1 LKGEKMAKQQN
12 NEDHLFENMNI
23 QGFEQALL
31 EVDTP
36 DTGKLNDELEEPEE
50 DDDDKKGKLGSGAP
64 GKGGKSGKSP
74 GKETKDNTFIVD
86 AQPGD
91 EDEPGDDDKDK
102 AGKDK
107 KTKGGSAPENTE
119 GNESPVYL
127 HAAALQEQGV
137 LPNFDLKV
145 LEGLDPEEG
154 ILKINEHI
162 QNQID
167 ESIKEGIDEYK
178 GTIGEKARQF
188 IDDLEKGIP
197 FEDLANNYSL
207 EERYGSIS
215 IKSLEADESMQEQ
228 IYADSLSLKGFS
240 DAKIK
245 KMVDYAK
252 EKEILLEESTDGLK
266 EIQSTIENER
276 KEVRLAADQ
285 EKRDREKR
293 NNDTKTLI
301 QNTVKS
307 TKEIIPGIEL
317 TEDDKKDLVKYLT
330 IPVNFTNKDGKVI
343 PMSAAMAT
351 RAKDPVNFELR
362 LAYFVKNGFFDA
374 KIKDGAFDI
383 FTKKLETSA
392 TKKLTAILSGEKKT
406 TGKPVTEIQKDNER
420 KQKDEDKTGFVFP
433 QQIFNR

>member
-12 NEDHLFENMNI
+12 NEDHLFENMDI
-23 QGFEQALL
+23 SGFESQLL
-31 EVDTP
+31 EVDKPVTEE
-36 DTGKLNDELEEPEE
+36 LEDELGEPG
-50 DDDDKKGKLGSGAP
+50 DDDNKKSKLGGGAP
-64 GKGGKSGKSP
+64 GKDGKAGKTA

-91 EDEPGDDDKDK
+91 DEPGDDDK
-102 AGKDK
+102 AGQKSEKDK
-107 KTKGGSAPENTE
+107 KGGSTLENDE

-127 HAAALQEQGV
+127 HAAALQEHGV
-137 LPNFDLKV
+137 LPNFDLKS
-145 LEGLDPEEG
+145 LDGLDAEEG

-162 QNQID
+162 QKQIE
-167 ESIKEGIDEYK
+167 ESIEEGVEEYK
-178 GTIGEKARQF
+178 STIGEKARQF

-197 FEDLANNYSL
+197 FESLADNYTL
-207 EERYGSIS
+207 EERYGSITPK
-215 IKSLEADESMQEQ
+215 ILENDPEMQEQ
-228 IYADSLSLKGFS
+228 VYSDLLSLKGFS
-240 DAKIK
+240 DTKIK
-245 KMVDYAK
+245 KMVASAK
-252 EKEILLEESTDGLK
+252 EKEELLEESMDGLK
-266 EIQSTIENER
+266 EIQSTIEDER
-276 KEVRLAADQ
+276 KQARIQAEN

-301 QNTVKS
+301 QNTIKS

-317 TEDDKKDLVKYLT
+317 TDDDRKDLVKYMT
-330 IPVNFTNKDGKVI
+330 IPVNYTNKDGKTV

-392 TKKLTAILSGEKKT
+392 TKRLSTILSNDKKT
-406 TGKPVTEIQKDNER
+406 SGKPITENQKEIER
-420 KQKDEDKTGFVFP
+420 KKKEEKDDFVFP
-433 QQIFNR
+433 QQIYNR